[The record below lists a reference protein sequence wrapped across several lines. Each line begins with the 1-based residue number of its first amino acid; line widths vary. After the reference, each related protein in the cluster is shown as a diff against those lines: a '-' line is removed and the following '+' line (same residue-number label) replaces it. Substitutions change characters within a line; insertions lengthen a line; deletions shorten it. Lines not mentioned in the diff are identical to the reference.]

1 LAPWNRPHGRP
12 CVLRTRI
19 LTAAVVL
26 PPLLAFV
33 IYAPP
38 WVFSLLVGLCT
49 AWGLY
54 EIARMTSAASPG
66 VLLMMAVAGGVPA
79 IVMLGWIRGGIAVLA
94 WPMVI
99 AMCALIVRVE
109 LHGAGKAVPA
119 VFLAL
124 VGGLYVGTLY
134 PYMALLRN
142 MPGGVGLLLLM
153 LLTVVAGDSG
163 AYFVG
168 RSMGRTKLIPG
179 VSPGK
184 TVEGAIAYVAASV
197 LAAEVLKAPLGVGW
211 SAAAAA
217 LFAVLLSIMAQLG
230 DLAESALKRL
240 AGVKD
245 SGWLFPGHGGLLD
258 RGDSLVF
265 AAVFAYYYSRWL
277 GLAAA

>member
-1 LAPWNRPHGRP
+1 
-12 CVLRTRI
+12 
-19 LTAAVVL
+19 VVL
-26 PPLLAFV
+26 PPLLAF
-33 IYAPP
+33 IIFAPA
-38 WVFSLLVGLCT
+38 WAFSLLVGLCT
-49 AWGLY
+49 GWGLY
-54 EIARMTSAASPG
+54 EIAQMAPAGSPG
-66 VLLMMAVAGGVPA
+66 SILTGTVVGGVPA
-79 IVMLGWIRGGIAVLA
+79 IVMLGWMQGGIAVLA
-94 WPMVI
+94 WPVVI

-109 LHGAGKAVPA
+109 LYGAGKNPPPLV
-119 VFLAL
+119 LTL

-134 PYMALLRN
+134 PYLALLRN
-142 MPGGVGLLLLM
+142 MPSGVGLLLLM

-168 RSMGRTKLIPG
+168 RSLGRTKLIPG

-197 LAAEVLKAPLGVGW
+197 VAAMILKAPLGVGW
-211 SAAAAA
+211 SAGAVAV
-217 LFAVLLSIMAQLG
+217 FAVLLSIMAQLG

-265 AAVFAYYYSRWL
+265 AAVFAYYYRRWL
-277 GLAAA
+277 GLAAV